1 MFNRSDE
8 ISVQREALS
17 IISNGDHNIVH
28 ELCMYNNMVIA
39 ITFRMIIT
47 DFECKYDRCPTADE
61 LIWITSEIMKEDIRC
76 LV

>member
-8 ISVQREALS
+8 INVQREALS
-17 IISNGDHNIVH
+17 MISSGDNKIVQ
-28 ELCMYNNMVIA
+28 ELCMYHNMVIA

-76 LV
+76 IV